1 MKKLL
6 MYFFILMLANS
17 INAQH
22 TGFYAGLNGAL
33 QLSLI
38 FNSDDH
44 DKGGELNYET
54 TIKQAFGLDLG
65 YKFNPKVG
73 VQTGII
79 YSQQGQKYITTGNPN
94 ANYRT
99 DLTYIKFPVLFSYHL
114 RADKEISFF
123 VQAGLQLSLLTEAKS
138 SRLNVFGIY
147 SPAYKD
153 VKDYYSSLPIE
164 VALGCG
170 VQYSLRKFCINVLI
184 RPDLSISDIEKT
196 ETKPGLRSPTNNF
209 TLGLPQLGFHYFFN

>member
-6 MYFFILMLANS
+6 MYFSLLMFANS

-22 TGFYAGLNGAL
+22 SGFFAGLNGAL

-44 DKGGELNYET
+44 DLGGELNYET
-54 TIKQAFGLDLG
+54 TITQAFGLDLG

-94 ANYRT
+94 ANYST
-99 DLTYIKFPVLFSYHL
+99 DLSYIKFPILLSYHF
-114 RADKEISFF
+114 RSNKKISFF
-123 VQAGLQLSLLTEAKS
+123 VQAGFQLSVLTEAKS

-147 SPAYKD
+147 SAAYKD
-153 VKDYYSSLPIE
+153 VKNYYSSLPIE
-164 VALGCG
+164 LAMGCG
-170 VQYSLRKFCINVLI
+170 VQYSFRKLCINVLI

-196 ETKPGLRSPTNNF
+196 QTKPGLRSPTSNF
-209 TLGLPQLGFHYFFN
+209 TLGLPQLGFHYFIN